1 MPRFGKLFAKL
12 FVWGLLLLTITTIG
26 FTAGYGTGIWQSKQ
40 QQQAAITYTQ
50 PLQSALF
57 WKVWNRVQVG
67 YITQPVEDEALFYG
81 AIHGLAQAVDDPYTV
96 FFDPTE
102 TKVFSSSLNGSF
114 EGIGAEIGDKDGQIV
129 VIAPLADSPAE
140 LAGLQPNDAIISIDA
155 FDTYGLSVDE
165 AVEKIRGP
173 KGSVVTLTIYR
184 IGASDLTDIP
194 ITRDTIEI
202 PSAEYTT
209 EVINDKTIAT
219 ITLSTIDE
227 TSANDMRAL
236 VNQVLLDQPT
246 GLILDMRNN
255 PGGVLTGAIDI
266 SSLFLA
272 SGVVV
277 SEEYGDGNVQS
288 YQVSVDAILP
298 KQPKLVILLNAGS
311 ASAAEIIA
319 GALQDHQRAYI
330 IGQTSFGKGSVQN
343 YEEFP
348 DGSSL
353 KMTVAH
359 WLTPNQRVI
368 NGIGI
373 TPDLVVESVDDEAAV
388 DEQRQAAIEYLMQ

>member
-1 MPRFGKLFAKL
+1 M
-12 FVWGLLLLTITTIG
+12 
-26 FTAGYGTGIWQSKQ
+26 
-40 QQQAAITYTQ
+40 
-50 PLQSALF
+50 
-57 WKVWNRVQVG
+57 
-67 YITQPVEDEALFYG
+67 
-81 AIHGLAQAVDDPYTV
+81 
-96 FFDPTE
+96 
-102 TKVFSSSLNGSF
+102 
-114 EGIGAEIGDKDGQIV
+114 
-129 VIAPLADSPAE
+129 VIAPLLDSPAAV
-140 LAGLQPNDAIISIDA
+140 AGLQPNDAIISIDG

-184 IGASDLTDIP
+184 AGASDLMDVE
-194 ITRDTIEI
+194 ITRNTIEI
-202 PSAEYTT
+202 PSAEYSTQ
-209 EVINDKTIAT
+209 VVAGKTIAT

-227 TSANDMRAL
+227 TSADDMRAL
-236 VNQVLLDQPT
+236 VNQVLLDQPA

-255 PGGVLTGAIDI
+255 PGGVLQGAIDI

-277 SEEYGDGNVQS
+277 SEEYGDGKVQS

-298 KQPKLVILLNAGS
+298 EQPKLVVLLNAGS

-343 YEEFP
+343 YESFT

-359 WLTPNQRVI
+359 WLTPNQRAI

-373 TPDLVVESVDDEAAV
+373 TPDLIVESVDDEAAV
-388 DEQRQAAIEYLMQ
+388 DEQLQAAIEYLMQ